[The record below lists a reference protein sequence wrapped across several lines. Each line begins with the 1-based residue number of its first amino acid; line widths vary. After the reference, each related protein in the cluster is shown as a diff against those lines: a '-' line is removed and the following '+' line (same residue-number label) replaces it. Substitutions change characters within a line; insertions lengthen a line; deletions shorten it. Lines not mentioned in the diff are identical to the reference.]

1 MQKIRQKKKLRYY
14 IFSKCGILMNMN
26 KQKHLRIRIT
36 ESQLKNLIDNIIL
49 TEEKSKSE
57 FIRKAI
63 NEKIEKSNQDGTSKV
78 KRN

>member
-1 MQKIRQKKKLRYY
+1 
-14 IFSKCGILMNMN
+14 MNMN